1 MDIGGNYKDATTPA
15 FILPF
20 PLIILV
26 MISIILLSQ
35 NSDTILVR
43 DTLEERRFA
52 TSQVLTT
59 VAAFA
64 LLQGYI
70 KPPQP
75 SSSQCCFNIGT
86 FVPPGCDFG
95 NIIFGSCTGPTFD
108 CATGGGD
115 CSGGSSGGCSGG
127 GSTGDCSGGSSG
139 GCSGGGSSADCSGGS
154 SASMDCS
161 SSSSPTITCASPTPY
176 FLPNKTSSIRYSQHS
191 YSSKEPVPQAVLWC
205 ATFSP
210 IACYI
215 FTRITKYP
223 IRKPMGVSSFAGA
236 LDGLIWGSL
245 ISANYYH
252 YVNEWDPRI
261 FYMFAIFG
269 LSAGNLAG
277 TLAGSFGGSEGAHIL
292 KTASAVQLP
301 YAYNQLKRIIF
312 ARWAF
317 DSTSEGELKADLGII
332 TGLSIAGGLGTFT
345 LTYNDHSITAGDAL
359 FMASN
364 MIKGAFALEAP
375 IKVLY
380 ATTRRDSNGAPVGTF
395 FGYYNRDPVF
405 ERLGGFANLAGMA
418 LGGYISYKIV
428 KKKDFSLTK
437 GIAYAVVPLMYYPVL
452 GSMESSFAPI
462 MTTILDIGIS
472 IIIYL

>member
-1 MDIGGNYKDATTPA
+1 LWDDHAYNSFMLG
-15 FILPF
+15 L
-20 PLIILV
+20 
-26 MISIILLSQ
+26 ILLFQ
-35 NSDTILVR
+35 NADTIRVK

-70 KPPQP
+70 NPPQP
-75 SSSQCCFNIGT
+75 SSSQCCFNMGT
-86 FVPPGCDFG
+86 FVPPSCDFG

-115 CSGGSSGGCSGG
+115 CSGG

-139 GCSGGGSSADCSGGS
+139 GCSGGGSSSDCSGGGS
-154 SASMDCS
+154 SSMDCS

-176 FLPNKTSSIRYSQHS
+176 FLPNKTSSIRYSQYS

-292 KTASAVQLP
+292 KTVSAVQLP
-301 YAYNQLKRIIF
+301 YAYNQLKRLIF
-312 ARWAF
+312 GRWVF
-317 DSTSEGELKADLGII
+317 DATSEGEDKLDLGII
-332 TGLSIAGGLGTFT
+332 TGLSVAGGIGTFA
-345 LTYNDHSITAGDAL
+345 LTHNDHSITAGDAL
-359 FMASN
+359 FIASN
-364 MIKGAFALEAP
+364 TIKGAFALEAP

-380 ATTRRDSNGAPVGTF
+380 ATTHRDSIGALVG

-405 ERLGGFANLAGMA
+405 ERVGGFANLAGMA
-418 LGGYISYKIV
+418 LGGYLSYKIV
-428 KKKDFSLTK
+428 KKEDFSLTK
-437 GIAYAVVPLMYYPVL
+437 GIIYAVVPLMFYPAL
-452 GSMESSFAPI
+452 GSTDSPFAPI
-462 MTTILDIGIS
+462 ITSILDIGIS
-472 IIIYL
+472 IIIYKSTL